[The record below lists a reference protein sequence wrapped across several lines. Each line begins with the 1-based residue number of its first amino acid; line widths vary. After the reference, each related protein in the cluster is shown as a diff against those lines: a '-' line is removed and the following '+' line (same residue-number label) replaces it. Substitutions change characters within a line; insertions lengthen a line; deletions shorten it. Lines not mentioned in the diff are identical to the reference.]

1 MNKRRSESFNRSTV
15 YLGHPFA
22 TFPPTNMIKI
32 NQHTTKLSKAL
43 FTAGLLGGAALS
55 SLGAGSA
62 QAAWDRVGN
71 GYMCTFGA
79 LMGFSECQTGIWTPT
94 TVPVPLSNA
103 APVTPP
109 STFPPS
115 YPAYSCATM
124 TSYPC
129 DKELKLLDW
138 SSIPGAAA
146 AGGSGTVIDPIN
158 IPSTLEFTWMG
169 FSDPHPWHVDVD
181 LAGTMQDTN
190 GGFLGYTMK
199 VTDPNWLL
207 EDAALYGI
215 IPVGTV
221 TKDIY
226 SSAALYNSGNG
237 GVGDLCSLTSNGSP
251 QECNYLPVSQI
262 WVRDKWANTA
272 TVDSFANDFSQEVP
286 APLPLLGA
294 GAAFGSIRKLR
305 KFSTQLKTFSM
316 N

>member
-1 MNKRRSESFNRSTV
+1 M
-15 YLGHPFA
+15 Y
-22 TFPPTNMIKI
+22 KI
-32 NQHTTKLSKAL
+32 NQHTKTFSKAL
-43 FTAGLLGGAALS
+43 LTVGLLGGAALS

-62 QAAWDRVGN
+62 QAASAWDRAGN

-79 LMGFSECQTGIWTPT
+79 SMGLSECQTGIWTPT

-109 STFPPS
+109 STLPPS
-115 YPAYSCATM
+115 YPAYSCASL

-138 SSIPGAAA
+138 SSIPG
-146 AGGSGTVIDPIN
+146 SNDPGN
-158 IPSTLEFTWMG
+158 TIPSTLEFTWDG

-181 LAGTMQDTN
+181 LAGTGKDTN
-190 GGFLGYTMK
+190 GGFLGYTMR
-199 VTDPNWLL
+199 VTDLNWLL
-207 EDAALYGI
+207 DDAMLNGQ

-226 SSAALYNSGNG
+226 SSEALYNAGNG
-237 GVGDLCSLTSNGSP
+237 GVGDLCTLTSSGSP
-251 QECNYLPVSQI
+251 VVCNFSAVDQI

-272 TVDSFANDFSQEVP
+272 IVDNFANDFSQVP
-286 APLPLLGA
+286 APLPILGA

-305 KFSTQLKTFSM
+305 KFSTQLKTFSL